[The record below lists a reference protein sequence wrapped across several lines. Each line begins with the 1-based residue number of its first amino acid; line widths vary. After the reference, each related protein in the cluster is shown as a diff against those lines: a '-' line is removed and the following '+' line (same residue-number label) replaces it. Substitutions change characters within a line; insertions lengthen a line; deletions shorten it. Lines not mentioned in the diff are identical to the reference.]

1 MKARLEKYINRK
13 FLLYPKTRDIVEV
26 RDELYSI
33 VLDRYNDCLNLGMSE
48 GASYKMAIEIMA
60 DYREALKEVEK
71 GSSLGALKRNLI
83 GLIFFS
89 SFYFITLTLI
99 YLFVSM
105 VVLKTFEKTWL
116 IAVGGSFIYLVYFS
130 ASTYG
135 YARLFNFK
143 RLERWGVAL
152 IYAGLIPIFY
162 VFPSLYLS
170 AVHSKSI
177 WEHSWIIALILVFL
191 YIMTDYLLN
200 RKNIS
205 TFQRQVQLLTAGL
218 MLTTISYLL
227 VSIRFGLWDVA
238 WILYVVYLAAASLTF
253 YVRRKWGKFDE

>member
-1 MKARLEKYINRK
+1 MKKKLEKYINRK
-13 FLLYPKTRDIVEV
+13 FLLYPKTRDILEV

-33 VLDRYNDCLNLGMSE
+33 VLDRYNDCLELGMDE
-48 GASYKMAIEIMA
+48 ETSYKMAIEIMA

-105 VVLKTFEKTWL
+105 VILKTFEKTWL
-116 IAVGGSFIYLVYFS
+116 IAVGGAFIYLVYFS

-135 YARLFNFK
+135 YAQLFNFK
-143 RLERWGVAL
+143 RLKRWGILL
-152 IYAGLIPIFY
+152 IYASLVPIFY

-170 AVHSKSI
+170 VVYSKSI
-177 WEHSWIIALILVFL
+177 WRHSWITVLILALF
-191 YIMTDYLLN
+191 YIVTDYLLN
-200 RKNIS
+200 RRLIS

-218 MLTTISYLL
+218 ILTTVSYLFISML
-227 VSIRFGLWDVA
+227 FDLWGVA
-238 WILYVVYLAAASLTF
+238 WILYVVYLAVASLTF
-253 YVRRKWGKFDE
+253 YLRGKSGKFDE